1 MARRRVDFTDL
12 MRLSS
17 GALVGHPLRSVL
29 SMLGIAIG
37 VAAVIML
44 TSLGEGTRKYMI
56 SQFSEFGTNV
66 LSIQPGKRK
75 TSGVPNAFRG
85 TQQKLTIDDAEA
97 LGRVPMFE
105 TVTPSAVGQARV
117 EGGGRGRSVFV
128 HGVTADFP
136 NVMKFTVRQGSFIP
150 PGDPRRG
157 GSVAVL
163 GPQLKRELFGD
174 ANALGEF
181 VRIAGSRLRVIG
193 VMEPKGQVLGM
204 DIDDA
209 AYIPV
214 ATAMRI
220 FNLEEL
226 QEINVVFRHEGQTEE
241 AIEVVREILIDRHR
255 GEEDFTII
263 SQTEMLAV
271 FGRVMDV
278 VTFGV
283 AVIAAISLLVGSI
296 GIFTMMWISVGER
309 VSEIGLMRAIGATA
323 RQIQIV
329 FLTEAILLTMMGG
342 LSGLLVGL
350 LATVAIRIGIP
361 GFPAGAPI
369 EYVVAALGVSAVA
382 GLLSGV
388 GPARRAAE
396 LEPVEALRTE

>member
-1 MARRRVDFTDL
+1 MSRRKDDFADL

-17 GALVGHPLRSVL
+17 GALVGHPLRSAL

-66 LSIQPGKRK
+66 LSVQPGKRK

-85 TQQKLTIDDAEA
+85 SQQKLTIDDAVA
-97 LGRVPMFE
+97 LERIPLFE
-105 TVTPSAVGQARV
+105 TVVPVAVGQARV

-136 NVMKFTVRQGSFIP
+136 NVMKFTVRQGSFLP
-150 PGDPRRG
+150 DGDPRRG

-163 GPQLKRELFGD
+163 GPQLTRELFGER
-174 ANALGEF
+174 NALGEF
-181 VRIAGSRLRVIG
+181 VRIAGARLRVIG

-204 DIDDA
+204 DINDA
-209 AYIPV
+209 AYLPV
-214 ATAMRI
+214 ATAMRL

-226 QEINVVFRHEGQTEE
+226 QEINVVFRHEGQTDE
-241 AIEVVREILIDRHR
+241 AVEAVRTMLIDRHR

-278 VTFGV
+278 VTLGV

-342 LSGLLVGL
+342 VSGLLVGM
-350 LATVAIRIGIP
+350 LASLAIRLAIP

-369 EYVVAALGVSAVA
+369 EYIFAALGVSAVA

-396 LEPVEALRTE
+396 LEPVEALRAE